1 MFLIPNSNVIIPY
14 LLPNSSSKTG
24 FLFVLFA
31 RGEWGMRAAGDS
43 GDNRQEGLG
52 YARCPGIALGMEREL
67 GTKVSIQRQVPR
79 PRCPAMSQGY
89 GHMLQDALEEWQG

>member
-43 GDNRQEGLG
+43 GDNRQEGPG

-67 GTKVSIQRQVPR
+67 GTKVSIQRQAPR
-79 PRCPAMSQGY
+79 PCCPAMPQGH
-89 GHMLQDALEEWQG
+89 GHMLQDALEEHA

>member
-14 LLPNSSSKTG
+14 LLPNSSSRTG

-43 GDNRQEGLG
+43 GDNRQEGPG

-67 GTKVSIQRQVPR
+67 GTKVSIQRQAPR
-79 PRCPAMSQGY
+79 PCCPAMPQGH
-89 GHMLQDALEEWQG
+89 GHMLQDALEEHA